1 MKKWVFVILIV
12 FLTLSSLTV
21 SLASGETIT
30 QDSKENSGNITVDY
44 NAGVTYTVT
53 IPASVTFSDTEKQVE
68 RSLQVSDVVLNEGTA
83 LNVNLASRNDFK
95 MMNGDGYIAYRL
107 MINYNDVPEGNNHI
121 ILTVPAGGSTGW
133 AILKF
138 ATDLQKDHILYAG
151 DYTDTLTFTVS
162 ID

>member
-53 IPASVTFSDTEKQVE
+53 IPASVTFSDAEKQVE
-68 RSLQVSDVVLNEGTA
+68 RSLQVSDVVLDEGTA

-95 MMNGDGYIAYRL
+95 MMNG
-107 MINYNDVPEGNNHI
+107 
-121 ILTVPAGGSTGW
+121 
-133 AILKF
+133 
-138 ATDLQKDHILYAG
+138 
-151 DYTDTLTFTVS
+151 
-162 ID
+162 